1 VSHFGP
7 FVDLLIMKWIIAYD
21 VSKARG
27 RRRVAK
33 RLEQVGFR
41 RQKSVFEGEAS
52 PADIGL
58 LLDEL
63 VEFIQAD
70 HDTLTAWPMT
80 ENGPAR
86 IQHRGIPRAVVQR
99 DWMVL

>member
-1 VSHFGP
+1 
-7 FVDLLIMKWIIAYD
+7 MKWVIAYD
-21 VSKARG
+21 VSKSKG
-27 RRRVAK
+27 RRKVAK

-52 PADIGL
+52 PTDVGH

-63 VEFIQAD
+63 TEFIQTD
-70 HDTLTAWPMT
+70 HDSLTAWPMT
-80 ENGPAR
+80 ENASAR
-86 IQHRGIPRAVVQR
+86 IQHRGNPRAVAQR